1 MIDIYRNALMNE
13 SSRANNLVSA
23 AVNAVNQNG
32 GGGSYA
38 PFAAGTPTLGA
49 RELAETARSNNM
61 ENQYKQQALKET
73 ARSNDMQNQ
82 TQMAQIAETRR
93 SNDLRNTYD
102 TSYLA
107 ETARANDLQY
117 SAKTD
122 NTQAIAQQ
130 TLSEAMKSAQE
141 AIIIGTNPNI
151 VKKKIIEQSSQMVAN
166 GVDPNDVLTYVDQ
179 LISANRAAETKQ
191 QREARLD
198 ARPWLQKAADIFP
211 GEQFR

>member
-122 NTQAIAQQ
+122 NTQETAQQVMSSAMQAAQDAIA
-130 TLSEAMKSAQE
+130 K
-141 AIIIGTNPNI
+141 GTNPASVKRNI
-151 VKKKIIEQSSQMVAN
+151 LAQSSQLAMYGINPADVAS
-166 GVDPNDVLTYVDQ
+166 YVDS
-179 LISANRAAETKQ
+179 LVSANEQAET
-191 QREARLD
+191 ARLKS
-198 ARPWLQKAADIFP
+198 RPWYQKAADIFP